1 MKQNK
6 RILNMA
12 ILAMLLAL
20 VVVLQ
25 YFGGF
30 IKIGPF
36 APSLVLIPIVIGAIV
51 VGPMGGAILG
61 AAFGI
66 VVIVQ
71 CFTGIDA
78 GGFILWGINP
88 FFTSLICLVKG
99 ICAGLVPAYLYK
111 IVAGNAS
118 SEARA
123 VTGAVV
129 AAISAPIINTG
140 LFLLGLSTLFTETL
154 YAWSGDTNVMLY
166 IFTGLIGVN
175 FIIEFAINAIVSP
188 AISTVVRV
196 ATKKIINEK

>member
-1 MKQNK
+1 MRQNK

-51 VGPMGGAILG
+51 VGPAGGAILG

-66 VVIVQ
+66 VVIIQ
-71 CFTGIDA
+71 CFTGVDA

-88 FFTSLICLVKG
+88 FFTSLICLAKG
-99 ICAGLVPAYLYK
+99 ICAGLVPGYIYK
-111 IVAGNAS
+111 LIAGDDS
-118 SEARA
+118 SDARA
-123 VTGAVV
+123 AVGAVV

-175 FIIEFAINAIVSP
+175 FLIEFAINVIVSP
-188 AISTVVRV
+188 SIATVVRV
-196 ATKKIINEK
+196 ITKKIIKEK